1 MAAIDVSAAEVI
13 EQLKSSF
20 GNISHA
26 AGKLNT
32 SRKTLHA
39 YINEHPTVASALA
52 DIRESTKDRAESM
65 LQQRMATSDTLLIF
79 YLKTQ
84 AHDRG
89 YGDRSQLDV
98 RTKDVSQLSDDE
110 LRAIVEGKSSSGA

>member
-1 MAAIDVSAAEVI
+1 MAAITATAEQVI
-13 EQLKSSF
+13 GQLRQSH

-39 YINEHPTVASALA
+39 YINEHPTVKAALA
-52 DIRESTKDRAESM
+52 DVRESTKDRAETM
-65 LQQRMATSDTLLIF
+65 LQTRMAQSDTLLIF

-89 YGDRSQLDV
+89 YGDRSQIDH
-98 RTKDVSQLSDDE
+98 RIKDVSQLSDDE
-110 LRAIVEGKSSSGA
+110 LHAIVET